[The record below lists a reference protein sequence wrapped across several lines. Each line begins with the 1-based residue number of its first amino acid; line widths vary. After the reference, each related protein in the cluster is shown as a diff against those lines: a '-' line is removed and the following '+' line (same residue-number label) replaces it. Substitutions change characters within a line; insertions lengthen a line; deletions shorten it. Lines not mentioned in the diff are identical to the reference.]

1 MKKIGLRAILVSCL
15 IIIAAVSSIVYLLK
29 PESEITTTKVRL
41 ADDTNA
47 TAESVSSLLESLNDF
62 SFNFYRQIGDSEDG
76 NVFFSPYS
84 IFVALSMA
92 YEGARG
98 NTATEMQNVLNV
110 LQNDSATLGSF
121 GRVYNLLNQ
130 NQVDYTISTANAFW
144 AHQNYTFL
152 SEYLGLLENFYM
164 AEANEL
170 DFAKNVEAAETINN
184 WIEEQT
190 HDKIKDMIQPDM
202 LSDYTKLV
210 LTNAIYF
217 KGLWAV
223 PFNPDNTYETDFELT
238 SEETVKVD
246 MMKSDNEESTFNY
259 TETDDLQILELKY
272 SGNDLSMIIILPKE
286 NNISIAESAINAVNL
301 TNWRNNLGETEV
313 NVEIPKFKFE
323 KKYSLIDLLQK
334 MGIIDAF
341 IPWVANFSGMDGT
354 KDLFIDKALHQSFIE
369 VNEEGTEAAAATSI
383 IMALTATPDQNE
395 FIADHPFIF
404 LIQHKETGA
413 LLFMGRVMNP
423 AE

>member
-1 MKKIGLRAILVSCL
+1 
-15 IIIAAVSSIVYLLK
+15 VYLLF
-29 PESEITTTKVRL
+29 PESEIVITTQVPL

-47 TAESVSSLLESLNDF
+47 TAESVSSLVDSLNDF
-62 SFNFYRQIGDSEDG
+62 SFNFYQQIGTSEDG
-76 NVFFSPYS
+76 NIFFSPYS

-130 NQVDYTISTANAFW
+130 NQVGYTISTANAFW
-144 AHQNYTFL
+144 AHQDYTFL
-152 SEYLGLLENFYM
+152 KEYLGLLQNFYM

-190 HDKIKDMIQPDM
+190 HDKIKDMIQADM

-217 KGLWAV
+217 KGLWAD
-223 PFNPDNTYETDFELT
+223 PFHPDDTYETDFELA
-238 SEETVKVD
+238 SEETVKVN
-246 MMKSDNEESTFNY
+246 MMDSGDSIFNY
-259 TETDDLQILELKY
+259 TETEDLQILQLNY
-272 SGNDLSMIIILPKE
+272 YGNDLSMIIILPKE
-286 NNISIAESAINAVNL
+286 NNISIAESTINAGNL
-301 TNWRNNLGETEV
+301 SNWRNNLIAEKID
-313 NVEIPKFKFE
+313 VEIPKFKFE
-323 KKYSLIDLLQK
+323 KKYQLNNMLK
-334 MGIIDAF
+334 EMGIIDAF
-341 IPWVANFSGMDGT
+341 NPGMANFSGMDGT
-354 KDLFIDKALHQSFIE
+354 DNLFISKALHQSYVE

-383 IMALTATPDQNE
+383 IMELTAIPDIIE
-395 FIADHPFIF
+395 FKADHPFIF
-404 LIQHKETGA
+404 LIQHEETGA
-413 LLFMGRVMNP
+413 ILFMGKVMNP